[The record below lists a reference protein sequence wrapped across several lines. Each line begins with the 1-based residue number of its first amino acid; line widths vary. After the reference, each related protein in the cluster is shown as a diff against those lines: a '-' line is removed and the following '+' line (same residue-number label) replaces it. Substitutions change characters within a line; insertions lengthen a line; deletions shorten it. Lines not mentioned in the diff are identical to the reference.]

1 MQTELHINKIVR
13 IENLINI
20 HLANKRHLVLLL
32 SGTKNAFVKII
43 PSLNTCI
50 FSGRAQ
56 SVHEPQTDKV
66 FSFCVPKALLH
77 TSHRELSY
85 TQVIHVWMSIVNLP
99 ISVQRFQT
107 EIHSKSK
114 GSERC
119 SKAQNWQYVSHVLG
133 HNSESSGLCATKPT
147 NYPLSFLLAASW
159 WVCIFSDP
167 LT

>member
-1 MQTELHINKIVR
+1 MQTESHINKIVR

-20 HLANKRHLVLLL
+20 HLANKRRLVLLL

-85 TQVIHVWMSIVNLP
+85 TQVIHV
-99 ISVQRFQT
+99 
-107 EIHSKSK
+107 
-114 GSERC
+114 
-119 SKAQNWQYVSHVLG
+119 
-133 HNSESSGLCATKPT
+133 
-147 NYPLSFLLAASW
+147 
-159 WVCIFSDP
+159 
-167 LT
+167 